1 MRSDDD
7 RDLLPSLGSSQ
18 FDVVRRGYDRDQV
31 DDTIDGLQADM
42 QILTAD
48 RDATTSQATALAQA
62 LDSARREI
70 EDLHGQLHRASRAPI
85 NTRGMSERLQRMLR
99 LAQDEA
105 AEIRAR
111 AESVAAQTQARA
123 ERESAGLRTQY
134 QRMLAETAARRREME
149 AEHERL
155 LQVAR
160 QQAEELVR
168 SAQDRATAL
177 ESEGAQRRR
186 QIEEDFEITMAERRS
201 GVVRELTEL
210 EVASRAE
217 AQRCLAEAVEDSR
230 RRVTEATAEARQLL
244 TDAQQ
249 RSTTMVED
257 AHQKVEQLRTL
268 HHMVADQ
275 LLSVRATLDD
285 AFRELG
291 PDPDD
296 STPDDSTAD
305 EESSLREEHAH
316 PPGPPRSA
324 AEHLPSG
331 SSLAG
336 AAWKAEATVGYRPS

>member
-1 MRSDDD
+1 MRPDDD

-31 DDTIDGLQADM
+31 DDTIDGLQADL
-42 QILTAD
+42 QILAAD
-48 RDATTSQATALAQA
+48 RDETRSQATALANA
-62 LDSARREI
+62 LDAARREI

-111 AESVAAQTQARA
+111 AESLAAQTQARA
-123 ERESAGLRTQY
+123 EHEGASLRTRY
-134 QRMLAETAARRREME
+134 QRMMAEAAARRREME

-177 ESEGAQRRR
+177 ESEGGQRRR
-186 QIEEDFEITMAERRS
+186 QIEEDFEITMTERRNE
-201 GVVRELTEL
+201 VVRELADL

-217 AQRCLAEAVEDSR
+217 AQRCLAEAVEDAR
-230 RRVTEATAEARQLL
+230 RRVTEATTEARQLL
-244 TDAQQ
+244 TDAEQ

-257 AHQKVEQLRTL
+257 AHSKVEQLRML
-268 HHMVADQ
+268 HHVVADQ
-275 LLSVRATLDD
+275 LLSVRSTLDE

-296 STPDDSTAD
+296 PAPDG
-305 EESSLREEHAH
+305 ESASREENTP
-316 PPGPPRSA
+316 PPGTPRSVP
-324 AEHLPSG
+324 EHLPSG
-331 SSLAG
+331 ISPAG